1 MKIKI
6 KWDLTETDF
15 EGFLYEEA
23 IRDIGLPKSIVLDL
37 DEDEDVES
45 YLQQEYG
52 FYVESWEED

>member
-15 EGFLYEEA
+15 EDFFYEEA
-23 IRDIGLPKSIVLDL
+23 IRDIGLPKSLVLNL
-37 DEDEDVES
+37 DEDDDIES

>member
-6 KWDLTETDF
+6 KWDLAEAGF
-15 EGFLYEEA
+15 EEFLYEEV
-23 IRDIGLPKSIVLDL
+23 IRDLGLPKTLVLKL

-52 FYVESWEED
+52 FYVDKWEED